1 MRNLIASNIPRC
13 CWNAIALGGVIIS
26 VAVAVKIVR
35 SSDVSIAVAN
45 TRLEVSNE
53 IYKVSDL
60 LAQLE
65 AATIQL
71 QKQQEQYLKLKTEY
85 DRLLAETNGTA
96 LKQLQPVIEEIQPTD
111 NLEAIASDLKES
123 QQQLRQLVAP

>member
-26 VAVAVKIVR
+26 MAVAVKIVR

-45 TRLEVSNE
+45 TKLEVSNE
-53 IYKVSDL
+53 IYRASDL

-65 AATIQL
+65 AATVKL
-71 QKQQEQYLKLKTEY
+71 QQQQEQYIKLKSEY
-85 DRLLAETNGTA
+85 DRLLAKTNGEA

-111 NLEAIASDLKES
+111 NLDAIASDLKDS